1 MGCAETKRV
10 GRNTLRFR
18 ESFQPM
24 RQRQVE
30 TLSGFSRWSKV
41 VSGNGPSIGL
51 PDGDSGLPSA
61 ADMFFVIL
69 FLIPLLTV
77 LWLGWLWFRLR
88 RVGGRGAQW
97 MRWLCLG
104 TTTVVLV
111 TYIWVIVQRVGGIE
125 TAPHPWLQALLLL
138 WAIVFLPFLALP
150 MIGGVALLD
159 AARALTRRI
168 TGAAVH
174 VPSSVPPSEHPGMS
188 RREMLRTTVLTL
200 PVLGTLG
207 STAISIPQKTRFRIR
222 PIALRIPGLPAALD
236 GLTIT
241 HISDTHVGKFTRGHV
256 LDEMAEAV
264 NSLKSDLVLLT
275 GDLIDH
281 SIDDLPEALDMIERF
296 DPGRGLFNIEGNHD
310 LFDGAEAFARG
321 HADRGIPLLRDQ
333 LARLRVRGH
342 PVEIL
347 GMKWSRRDGTMR
359 EQVAALHELS
369 DPDAFPILLGHHPH
383 AFDAAADHGIPLT
396 LSGHTHGGQLM
407 LTPDIGPGP
416 VMFRYW
422 SGLYRKKASS
432 LVVSNGA
439 GNWFPLRTSAPA
451 EILRLTLQR
460 AS

>member
-1 MGCAETKRV
+1 
-10 GRNTLRFR
+10 
-18 ESFQPM
+18 
-24 RQRQVE
+24 
-30 TLSGFSRWSKV
+30 
-41 VSGNGPSIGL
+41 
-51 PDGDSGLPSA
+51 
-61 ADMFFVIL
+61 MFFVIL
-69 FLIPLLTV
+69 ILIPLLTV
-77 LWLGWLWFRLR
+77 LWLGWLWWRLR

-104 TTTVVLV
+104 AMAVVLL
-111 TYIWVIVQRVGGIE
+111 TYLWVIVHRMGGME
-125 TAPHPWLQALLLL
+125 TAHHPWLQALLLL

-150 MIGGVALLD
+150 MMGGVVLLD
-159 AARALTRRI
+159 AARAITRRV
-168 TGAAVH
+168 TGADPEV
-174 VPSSVPPSEHPGMS
+174 SDTSEKPCDTPGMN
-188 RREMLRTTVLTL
+188 RREMLRTTALAL

-207 STAISIPQKTRFRIR
+207 STAISIPQKTLFRVR
-222 PIALRIPGLPAALD
+222 PFTLRVPGLPAALD

-241 HISDTHVGKFTRGHV
+241 HISDTHVGKFTRGRV
-256 LDEMAEAV
+256 LDDMADAV

-296 DPGRGLFNIEGNHD
+296 HPGYGLFNIEGNHD

-347 GMKWSRRDGTMR
+347 GMSWSRREEMMKQ
-359 EQVAALHELS
+359 QVAALAEFR

-383 AFDAAADHGIPLT
+383 AFDSAANFGIPLT

-416 VMFRYW
+416 MMFRYW
-422 SGLYRKKASS
+422 SGLYQKNASS

-439 GNWFPLRTSAPA
+439 GNWFPLRTAAPA
-451 EILRLTLQR
+451 EILHLTLHR
-460 AS
+460 EFS

>member
-1 MGCAETKRV
+1 
-10 GRNTLRFR
+10 
-18 ESFQPM
+18 
-24 RQRQVE
+24 
-30 TLSGFSRWSKV
+30 
-41 VSGNGPSIGL
+41 
-51 PDGDSGLPSA
+51 
-61 ADMFFVIL
+61 MFFVIL
-69 FLIPLLTV
+69 ILIPLLTV
-77 LWLGWLWFRLR
+77 LWLGWLWWRLR

-104 TTTVVLV
+104 AMAVVLL
-111 TYIWVIVQRVGGIE
+111 TYLWVIVHRMGGMK
-125 TAPHPWLQALLLL
+125 TAPHAWLQALLLL

-150 MIGGVALLD
+150 MMGGVVLLD
-159 AARALTRRI
+159 AARAITRRV
-168 TGAAVH
+168 TGADPEV
-174 VPSSVPPSEHPGMS
+174 SDTSEKPCDTPGMN
-188 RREMLRTTVLTL
+188 RREMLRTTALAL

-207 STAISIPQKTRFRIR
+207 STAISIPQKTLFRVR
-222 PIALRIPGLPAALD
+222 PFTLRVPGLPAALD

-241 HISDTHVGKFTRGHV
+241 HISDTHVGKFTRGRV
-256 LDEMAEAV
+256 LDDMADAV

-296 DPGRGLFNIEGNHD
+296 HPGYGLFNIEGNHD

-347 GMKWSRRDGTMR
+347 GMSWSRREEMMKQ
-359 EQVAALHELS
+359 QVAALAEFR

-383 AFDAAADHGIPLT
+383 AFDSAANFGIPLT

-416 VMFRYW
+416 MMFRYW
-422 SGLYRKKASS
+422 SGLYQKNASS

-439 GNWFPLRTSAPA
+439 GNWFPLRTAAPA
-451 EILRLTLQR
+451 EILHLTLHR
-460 AS
+460 EFS